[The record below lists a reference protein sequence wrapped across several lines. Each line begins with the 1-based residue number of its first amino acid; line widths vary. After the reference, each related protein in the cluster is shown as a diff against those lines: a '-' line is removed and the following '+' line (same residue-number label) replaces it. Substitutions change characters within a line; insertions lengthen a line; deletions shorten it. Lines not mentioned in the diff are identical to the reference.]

1 MNFIFLFNVHEPVD
15 SKFHPQGLRKITS
28 PNVSNCEILGAH
40 WHFSLYEKSKFF
52 WSPKGK
58 S

>member
-1 MNFIFLFNVHEPVD
+1 MYMYLLI
-15 SKFHPQGLRKITS
+15 QGPTPKVSEKITS